1 MGKITDITLQ
11 RSGKRVNIF
20 VDGSFRCGLERITA
34 LQAGLAVGMET
45 DDAALEALQL
55 DSEKETAFNKAISF
69 VSSRRRTEMEIRR
82 KLREKGYMPGVIS
95 AVISKLRD
103 YGYVNDAQF
112 AHDYVEAYKDRAGG
126 MKIRA
131 ELRRLGIS
139 DKLADEAL
147 RELSADDALESAM
160 NCARRYLAARDFD
173 RQKLYR
179 HLASKGYS
187 FDIVREAVNRAA
199 QEEE

>member
-55 DSEKETAFNKAISF
+55 DSEKETAFNKAIAF

-147 RELSADDALESAM
+147 RKLSADDALESAM
-160 NCARRYLAARDFD
+160 NCARKYLVSRDFD

-179 HLASKGYS
+179 HLAAKGYS